1 MIDNSEDV
9 ARAGGVLRFRS
20 EGKPV
25 ATKDVLQNT
34 FFVVVI
40 VVGLIYIFGQ
50 VKDALGIGL

>member
-1 MIDNSEDV
+1 MIDNSED
-9 ARAGGVLRFRS
+9 AAQAGGVLRYRN
-20 EGKPV
+20 EEKPV

-34 FFVVVI
+34 FFIVVI